1 MSGNENKAGMTKEKS
16 MSTGNTNLAYNQ
28 EAVALKDL
36 RPANTEKATFAL
48 G

>member
-28 EAVALKDL
+28 EAGARKDVNQ
-36 RPANTEKATFAL
+36 ANPSKATFAL